1 MNQRLWARF
10 KCAALLCSTWL
21 LACSAT
27 TDGVTGPSSAGAS
40 GADAGAR
47 NSLSG
52 ASATAGSTSTSG
64 AGGASAGLDG
74 GGAEPGGAPSAGA
87 ASGGGSEFGG
97 AGHGGIS
104 GSSSAGASG
113 APGASGASGAGNAGS
128 GNAGAAGYDPC
139 PAKGSE
145 CRIMP
150 MGDSI
155 TEGYRSTGYGG
166 YRAPLFHLALSHQ
179 QSITF
184 VGSAPP
190 HGPAKVDG
198 VAFPQAN
205 EGIGGRRIADLVG
218 IVPTTIT
225 TNKPHILLLEIGT
238 NDISEGSSSM
248 ASQLGNLLDKILAAD
263 PKLLVV
269 VATVIPTTT
278 DSKTATVEAYD
289 KMIPALVKS
298 RADAGKHIQLVDM
311 FGTFTSNTKYKTA
324 YFKSTDDLHPND
336 AGYALM
342 ADVWYAGIQSLLH

>member
-1 MNQRLWARF
+1 
-10 KCAALLCSTWL
+10 
-21 LACSAT
+21 
-27 TDGVTGPSSAGAS
+27 
-40 GADAGAR
+40 
-47 NSLSG
+47 
-52 ASATAGSTSTSG
+52 
-64 AGGASAGLDG
+64 
-74 GGAEPGGAPSAGA
+74 
-87 ASGGGSEFGG
+87 
-97 AGHGGIS
+97 
-104 GSSSAGASG
+104 
-113 APGASGASGAGNAGS
+113 
-128 GNAGAAGYDPC
+128 
-139 PAKGSE
+139 
-145 CRIMP
+145 MP